1 MMNPFLLDLL
11 LGGGCNQHRDI
22 EVDIQRI
29 KAERRRNDGE
39 RDFMEFMLQ
48 TLAEVS
54 EDEPHKNAAKI
65 MLGTSKVSHKVSQ
78 LCRFADPS
86 KPDGITA
93 ETREDVINLLSH
105 IESELD
111 EFISSHPL
119 PEGTIFD
126 K

>member
-1 MMNPFLLDLL
+1 MKNIQIKENTNHDESIFIRPPLR
-11 LGGGCNQHRDI
+11 GGDAINT
-22 EVDIQRI
+22 E
-29 KAERRRNDGE
+29 
-39 RDFMEFMLQ
+39 

-93 ETREDVINLLSH
+93 ETRDDVINLLSH